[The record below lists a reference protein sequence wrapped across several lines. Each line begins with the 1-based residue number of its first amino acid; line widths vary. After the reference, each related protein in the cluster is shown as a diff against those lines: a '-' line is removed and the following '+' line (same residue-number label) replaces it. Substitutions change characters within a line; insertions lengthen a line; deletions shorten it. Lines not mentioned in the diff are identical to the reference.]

1 MSLDRAIETRV
12 VFSDSSMDP
21 EYGQDGYGHQR
32 AWLILETGE
41 TVAVASVTTAAEL
54 QALKAILGRRPT

>member
-1 MSLDRAIETRV
+1 MSLDRTIETRV
-12 VFSDSSMDP
+12 VFSDSRMDP
-21 EYGQDGYGHQR
+21 EYGRDGYGHQR

-54 QALKAILGRRPT
+54 QALKAVLGRRPA

>member
-1 MSLDRAIETRV
+1 M
-12 VFSDSSMDP
+12 FSDSSMDP